1 MEKFVKKIGIYELLV
16 FLSAVIYSAYFTL
29 ATFLKYDNYYTGR
42 FDLGNMAQTVWNTIH
57 GKIFLLTDPNGTREI
72 SRLAFHADFILILL
86 SPFYLLWEDPRML
99 LLIQTLALSLGGI
112 FVYLI
117 SNNILKNKLLSL
129 IIAICYFLN
138 PAVNY
143 VNLFDFHAV
152 ALATTFFL
160 GAFYFSL
167 RSNYKLMILFLV
179 LAGITKEQ
187 VWIIDAIFGLYL
199 IFVKK
204 QKALGSLIF
213 ILSSI
218 IFYVLIWIAIP
229 KSLGGEHFAL
239 SYYSDYGD
247 SPGTIIKNVLLSPV
261 KTLSTVF
268 MSDRLNYLSQLF
280 APLGYLSLFAFP
292 FLIFAGPDI
301 GIDLL
306 SSNPSLHQIYY
317 QYSATVTPFIF
328 ISAIYGAYLLRK
340 KIPEISYRGIA
351 AFVLILTLVSAYR
364 YGPLFFAKK
373 PQTEMFTK
381 PLENRA
387 EVDKYID
394 SIPDS
399 FSISSTNNLGSHLS
413 HRENIYTIPQGMDR
427 ADIVMFLMRGASD
440 QEKRTLNQIQNDPD
454 YKLIKQDQTFYVFK
468 KS

>member
-1 MEKFVKKIGIYELLV
+1 MEKFIKKITIYEYLLGT
-16 FLSAVIYSAYFTL
+16 ATIAYSIYFTVT
-29 ATFLKYDNYYTGR
+29 TFLKYNNYYMGR
-42 FDLGNMAQTVWNTIH
+42 FDLGNMAQTVWNTMH
-57 GKIFLLTDPNGTREI
+57 GKIFLLTDPNGTQEI
-72 SRLAFHADFILILL
+72 SRLAFHADFILILV

-99 LLIQTLALSLGGI
+99 LLIQTLVLSLGGV

-117 SNNILKNKLLSL
+117 SNQILKNKLLSL
-129 IIAICYFLN
+129 IFALCYFLN

-160 GAFYFSL
+160 ATFYFILNSK
-167 RSNYKLMILFLV
+167 YKLAILFLI

-187 VWIIDAIFGLYL
+187 VWLVDAFFGLYL
-199 IFVKK
+199 ILVRK
-204 QKALGSLIF
+204 QKILGTSTLIASLF
-213 ILSSI
+213 L
-218 IFYVLIWIAIP
+218 FYALIWVAIP

-247 SPGTIIKNVLLSPV
+247 SPGTVIKNVLFSPV
-261 KTLSTVF
+261 KTLSTIF
-268 MSDRLNYLSQLF
+268 MHDRLEYLSQLF
-280 APLGYLSLFAFP
+280 APLGYLSIFAFP
-292 FLIFAGPDI
+292 VLIFAAPDL

-306 SSNPSLHQIYY
+306 SRNSGLHQIYY
-317 QYSATVTPFIF
+317 QYSATITPFIF
-328 ISAIYGAYLLRK
+328 ISAIYGVHFLRK
-340 KIPEISYRGIA
+340 RIPEIPYRGIT
-351 AFVLILTLVSAYR
+351 AFVLILTLVSAYN

-373 PQTEMFTK
+373 AQIEMFTK

-394 SIPDS
+394 SIPNS

-427 ADIVMFLMRGASD
+427 ADIVMFLMRGAND

>member
-1 MEKFVKKIGIYELLV
+1 MEKFIKKITIYEYLLGI
-16 FLSAVIYSAYFTL
+16 ATIAYSAYFTV
-29 ATFLKYDNYYTGR
+29 ATFLKYNNYYMGR
-42 FDLGNMAQTVWNTIH
+42 FDLGNMAQTVWNTVH

-99 LLIQTLALSLGGI
+99 LLIQTLILSLGGV
-112 FVYLI
+112 FVYLV
-117 SNNILKNKLLSL
+117 SNQILKNKLLSL
-129 IIAICYFLN
+129 VFAVCYFLN

-167 RSNYKLMILFLV
+167 RSNYKLMVLFLV

-187 VWIIDAIFGLYL
+187 VWLIDAVLGLYL
-199 IFVKK
+199 FFVKK
-204 QKALGSLIF
+204 QKILGSLIF
-213 ILSSI
+213 IISFI
-218 IFYVLIWIAIP
+218 IFYSLIWVAIP

-247 SPGTIIKNVLLSPV
+247 SPGTIIKNILLSPV
-261 KTLSTVF
+261 KTLSKLL
-268 MSDRLNYLSQLF
+268 MPDRLLYLRQLF
-280 APLGYLSLFAFP
+280 APLGYLSVFALP
-292 FLIFAGPDI
+292 FLIFAAPDM

-306 SSNPSLHQIYY
+306 SRNSTLYQIYY
-317 QYSATVTPFIF
+317 QYSSTITPFIF
-328 ISAIYGAYLLRK
+328 ISAIYGVYFLRK
-340 KIPEISYRGIA
+340 RIPEISYRWVA
-351 AFVLILTLVSAYR
+351 AFILILTIASAYR
-364 YGPLFFAKK
+364 DGPLFFSKK
-373 PQTEMFTK
+373 AQIEMFTN

-394 SIPDS
+394 SIPNN

-413 HRENIYTIPQGMDR
+413 QREKIYTIPQGMDR
-427 ADIVMFLMRGASD
+427 ADIVMFLMRGTND
-440 QEKRTLNQIQNDPD
+440 QEKRTFNQIQNDPD